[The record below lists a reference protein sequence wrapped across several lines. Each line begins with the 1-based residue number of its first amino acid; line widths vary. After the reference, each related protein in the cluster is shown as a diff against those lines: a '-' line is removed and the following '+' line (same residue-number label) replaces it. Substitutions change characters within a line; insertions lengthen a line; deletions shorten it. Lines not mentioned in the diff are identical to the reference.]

1 MKRKTKRANTVVS
14 DRSKRLAIR
23 VEIFRIFQV
32 FLFLSFFFIWKNKA
46 GQPKRTNNNTLF
58 SVQEDDALLSQVF
71 CKVSMMKLFTRL
83 GDGGFMVKVVA
94 LFFSRAGSF
103 VLTGEE
109 ATVYHVCIFVQRI
122 CSDEQNWIRIS
133 GILTQIMFHW
143 VFTRRVQSVLAFSK
157 EFHKLVVVDILAS
170 T

>member
-109 ATVYHVCIFVQRI
+109 ATVYHVCTLCATNLQRRAKLDTHQWNLDANNVSLSVYTSSTK
-122 CSDEQNWIRIS
+122 CFSLLE
-133 GILTQIMFHW
+133 
-143 VFTRRVQSVLAFSK
+143 RVS
-157 EFHKLVVVDILAS
+157 
-170 T
+170 

>member
-32 FLFLSFFFIWKNKA
+32 FLFFFFIWKNKA

-94 LFFSRAGSF
+94 LFFLEQEVSCLRERKQLCTTC
-103 VLTGEE
+103 VL
-109 ATVYHVCIFVQRI
+109 FVQRI